1 MSPIH
6 ISSSTLD
13 LLRFLIALPFFL
25 YASYSDLKERLI
37 STWVWFILGIFAFA
51 FLIIQFPTVE
61 GIIAIVPL
69 AIIFYEWFFEW
80 DHAWVSYVS
89 YAIAGAFFLYSL
101 QYIHTMYPLSI
112 AFFMMLFVRIMH
124 YFKIIRGRA
133 DARALMTVAIL
144 QPLYPSFLSFPIF
157 MPAYVEIIEV
167 TFPFMFLV
175 LLYSA
180 IASMVY
186 LMAILSRNL
195 SRGDTG
201 FPEMFIGYR
210 IPVDEVDKHQVW
222 LMERVVDG
230 EHVLYV
236 HPREHKKED
245 LEKLKEIGRD
255 RVWVQPKIPF
265 IVFITAGLI
274 LAYLVGNFI

>member
-1 MSPIH
+1 MALIPDT
-6 ISSSTLD
+6 TLD
-13 LLRFLIALPFFL
+13 MLRFLIALPFFI

-51 FLIIQFPTVE
+51 FLVIQFPTRE
-61 GIIAIVPL
+61 GIIAMLPL

-80 DHAWVSYVS
+80 EHRWVPYVF
-89 YAIAGAFFLYSL
+89 YAVASALFLYSL
-101 QYIHTMYPLSI
+101 QYIHEVYPLSI
-112 AFFMMLFVRIMH
+112 AFLMLLFVRLMH
-124 YFKIIRGRA
+124 HLKIIRGRA

-144 QPLYPSFLSFPIF
+144 QPLYPSFMSFPLF
-157 MPAYVEIIEV
+157 TPQYVEIVEV

-180 IASMVY
+180 IASLFY
-186 LMAILSRNL
+186 LMAILFRNIA
-195 SRGDTG
+195 RKDTG

-210 IPVDEVDKHQVW
+210 MPVDEVNKHHVW

-236 HPREHKKED
+236 HPKEHTDED
-245 LEKLKEIGRD
+245 LEKLKGIGRD

-265 IVFITAGLI
+265 IVFITAGLVM
-274 LAYLVGNFI
+274 AYLIGNFV

>member
-1 MSPIH
+1 MH
-6 ISSSTLD
+6 TLD
-13 LLRFLIALPFFL
+13 LLRFVVALPFFI

-37 STWVWFILGIFAFA
+37 STWVWFILGIFAVA
-51 FLIIQFPTVE
+51 FLVIQFPTLH
-61 GIIAIVPL
+61 GIIAIIPL
-69 AIIFYEWFFEW
+69 VIIFYEWFFEW
-80 DHAWVSYVS
+80 EHRWVPYVF
-89 YAIAGAFFLYSL
+89 YGIAGAIFLYSL
-101 QYIHTMYPLSI
+101 TFVHEVYPLSI
-112 AFFMMLFVRIMH
+112 AFLMLLFVKLMH
-124 YFKIIRGRA
+124 HLKIIRGRA

-157 MPAYVEIIEV
+157 TPQYVEIVEI

-175 LLYSA
+175 LLYAA
-180 IASMVY
+180 ITSLFY
-186 LMAILSRNL
+186 LLGILFRNL

-210 IPVDEVDKHQVW
+210 IPIDEVDKKHVW

-245 LEKLKEIGRD
+245 LEALKKIGRD

-274 LAYLVGNFI
+274 MAYLIGNFV